1 MKKIL
6 IIIAFILLNSAFSLF
21 ADELS
26 TVEKAA
32 ILANNRLTQGILLTE
47 IKDEKSF
54 EEQAGKQI
62 EFALISLNAE
72 NLLTEDWYDLALYC
86 LARKHRYYG
95 LALFILKKEYEIE
108 KYPRLRKWIEQRI
121 KLLQQKNFYEED
133 FDIKAELLDL
143 RKSLF

>member
-6 IIIAFILLNSAFSLF
+6 IVIALILVSAIILS

-26 TVEKAA
+26 TLEKAA
-32 ILANNRLTQGILLTE
+32 IMANNRLIQGILLTE
-47 IKDEKSF
+47 IKNEKSF

-86 LARKHRYYG
+86 LARKHRYYS
-95 LALFILKKEYEIE
+95 LALSILKKEYDIE
-108 KYPRLRKWIEQRI
+108 KYPRLRRWIEKRI
-121 KLLQQKNFYEED
+121 NLLQQKDFYEED
-133 FDIKAELLDL
+133 FDIKTELSDL
-143 RKSLF
+143 RKRVF

>member
-6 IIIAFILLNSAFSLF
+6 LLIVYILCSSFILS

-26 TVEKAA
+26 TIEKAA
-32 ILANNRLTQGILLTE
+32 IMANNRLTQGILLTE

-86 LARKHRYYG
+86 LAREHKYYN

-108 KYPRLRKWIEQRI
+108 KYPRLRKWIQKRI
-121 KLLQQKNFYEED
+121 NLIQQKNFHEED
-133 FDIKAELLDL
+133 FNIKAELSDL

>member
-6 IIIAFILLNSAFSLF
+6 FIIAFIFYSAVILV

-32 ILANNRLTQGILLTE
+32 IIANNRITQGILLTE

-54 EEQAGKQI
+54 EEQVGKQI

-72 NLLTEDWYDLALYC
+72 NILTEDWYDLALYC
-86 LARKHRYYG
+86 LARKHRYYN

-108 KYPRLRKWIEQRI
+108 KYPRLRKWIQKRI
-121 KLLQQKNFYEED
+121 NLLQQKDFYEEE
-133 FDIKAELLDL
+133 FDIKSEFSDL
-143 RKSLF
+143 RKCVF

>member
-6 IIIAFILLNSAFSLF
+6 LLIVYILCSSFILS

-32 ILANNRLTQGILLTE
+32 IMANNRLTQGILLTE

-86 LARKHRYYG
+86 LARKHKYYN
-95 LALFILKKEYEIE
+95 LALSILKKEYEIE
-108 KYPRLRKWIEQRI
+108 KYPRLRKWIQKRI
-121 KLLQQKNFYEED
+121 NLLQQKNFHEED
-133 FDIKAELLDL
+133 FNIKAELSDL
-143 RKSLF
+143 RKRVF

>member
-1 MKKIL
+1 MKKIFFL
-6 IIIAFILLNSAFSLF
+6 IVYILCSSFILS

-32 ILANNRLTQGILLTE
+32 IMANNRLTQGILLTE

-86 LARKHRYYG
+86 LARKHKYYN

-108 KYPRLRKWIEQRI
+108 KYPRLRKWIEKRI
-121 KLLQQKNFYEED
+121 NLLQQKDFHEED
-133 FDIKAELLDL
+133 FDIKAELSDL
-143 RKSLF
+143 RKRVF

>member
-6 IIIAFILLNSAFSLF
+6 IVIALILVSAIILS

-26 TVEKAA
+26 TLEKAA
-32 ILANNRLTQGILLTE
+32 IMANNRLTQGILLTE
-47 IKDEKSF
+47 IKNEKSF

-86 LARKHRYYG
+86 LARKHRYYS
-95 LALFILKKEYEIE
+95 LALSILKKEYDIE
-108 KYPRLRKWIEQRI
+108 KYPRLRRWIEKRI
-121 KLLQQKNFYEED
+121 NLLQQKDFYEED
-133 FDIKAELLDL
+133 FDIKTELSDL
-143 RKSLF
+143 RKRVF

>member
-6 IIIAFILLNSAFSLF
+6 LLIVYIICSSFILS

-26 TVEKAA
+26 TIEKAA
-32 ILANNRLTQGILLTE
+32 IMANNRLTQGILLTE

-72 NLLTEDWYDLALYC
+72 NLLTEDWYDLVLYC
-86 LARKHRYYG
+86 LARKHKYYN
-95 LALFILKKEYEIE
+95 LALSILKKEYEIE
-108 KYPRLRKWIEQRI
+108 KYPRLRKWIQKRI
-121 KLLQQKNFYEED
+121 NLLQQKDFCEED
-133 FDIKAELLDL
+133 FDINSELSDL